1 MVLTD
6 NDALKPALYR
16 GLVEGLRVC
25 GLLLDEVLQLIDADN
40 LCVPGSS
47 VNRAFFA
54 LLSEF
59 EDLIGNLVV
68 DFPAPA
74 RKCPSESLLRGCLL
88 HNKKDNVGK
97 WADVC
102 ATYDRKPLVF

>member
-1 MVLTD
+1 MVLPD

-40 LCVPGSS
+40 LCVLGSS

-54 LLSEF
+54 LRSEF

-88 HNKKDNVGK
+88 HNEKDNVGK
-97 WADVC
+97 
-102 ATYDRKPLVF
+102 

>member
-1 MVLTD
+1 MGRPD
-6 NDALKPALYR
+6 NDLLKPAFYQ
-16 GLVEGLRVC
+16 GLVEDLRVC
-25 GLLLDEVLQLIDADN
+25 GLLLDKILQLADADN

-59 EDLIGNLVV
+59 EDLIGNLVA
-68 DFPAPA
+68 DLPAPA

-97 WADVC
+97 
-102 ATYDRKPLVF
+102 